1 MEAGGRHKCHQA
13 RKSRHR
19 RKSWRKHR
27 SRRRCAAD
35 PVGVDLVNLA
45 IVERLDLAEVVV
57 ELAGDLPDRVGQ
69 GAELFQLPHGYV
81 DWLLKTR
88 VSVSIQEQT
97 KQLPLKLVSYGTYIL
112 GDCFCDDEQQ
122 VHVNRQTSINHH
134 LKYGPHDDFVAIRRG
149 EGPVVAEVVVG
160 VPRQNVPQREDGS
173 LELQSVILDGIQR

>member
-1 MEAGGRHKCHQA
+1 MEAVGRHKCHQA

-45 IVERLDLAEVVV
+45 IVERLDLAEVIV

-81 DWLLKTR
+81 DWLLKTSGQT

-112 GDCFCDDEQQ
+112 GLGRLFCNDEQ
-122 VHVNRQTSINHH
+122 
-134 LKYGPHDDFVAIRRG
+134 
-149 EGPVVAEVVVG
+149 
-160 VPRQNVPQREDGS
+160 
-173 LELQSVILDGIQR
+173 